1 MESPSLLFRF
11 RELRVRFRR
20 SHRFHFPPR
29 HEPHRQLQVLL
40 PAAAARVPR
49 VPRVPLLARSWFPP
63 ASPGTWIPASPQA
76 FFQAPIFLP
85 ARLPCPSLALLPG
98 PFLAGPPGRFGVLT
112 GVPSGVPSGAAPH
125 RPLPLGGPS
134 LSASLR
140 RPFLRAGNS

>member
-29 HEPHRQLQVLL
+29 HETHRQLQVLL

-63 ASPGTWIPASPQA
+63 ASPGTWIPPSPQA
-76 FFQAPIFLP
+76 FSQAPIFLP
-85 ARLPCPSLALLPG
+85 ARLLSPSLALLPC
-98 PFLAGPPGRFGVLT
+98 PFFTARACRVLALT
-112 GVPSGVPSGAAPH
+112 GA
-125 RPLPLGGPS
+125 R
-134 LSASLR
+134 
-140 RPFLRAGNS
+140 